1 MFIKSEGIII
11 EKKTIFPV
19 PLLQLLEKVQFT
31 SPTVDY
37 ESPYTWQP

>member
-11 EKKTIFPV
+11 EKKIFPV